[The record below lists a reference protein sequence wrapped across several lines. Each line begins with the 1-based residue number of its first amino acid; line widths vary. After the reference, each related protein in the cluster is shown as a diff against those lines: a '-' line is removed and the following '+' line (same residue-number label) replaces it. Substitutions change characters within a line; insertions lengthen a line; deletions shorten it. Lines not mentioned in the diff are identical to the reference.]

1 LDRPIGHCGVAR
13 WRWVMSFRTGARLT
27 ATVAAPW
34 DLSLKSA
41 ASACVR
47 RSTRR
52 C

>member
-1 LDRPIGHCGVAR
+1 LGRCGAGLWHRV
-13 WRWVMSFRTGARLT
+13 VSFRTGARLT
-27 ATVAAPW
+27 ATVAPPW
-34 DLSLKSA
+34 DLSLRSA